1 MVWVWVLHFPM
12 FSWHPENHRRTP
24 SQPGG
29 SSRKATSIAAWG
41 SGTRTKDGLSWKWPG
56 KALKLMVFRG
66 YPSWKLTVCIYYI
79 CIYVNVYV
87 TTNHVGELW
96 FIDAACVPSDKHMS
110 SFKCLQ
116 SVVQDNIGRKSAF
129 NNVCYIFTLT
139 CGHPQAAHGKT
150 AQPTHAPSWMTHH
163 SPWDGRKWTIPRKSI
178 GCIAHRPI
186 G

>member
-12 FSWHPENHRRTP
+12 FSWHPENHQRTP

-96 FIDAACVPSDKHMS
+96 FIDAACPVMSTWAASNVCKVLFKTISGESQLSVMFVTYLGSPAAIIHPGMDGNGPFPENPSD
-110 SFKCLQ
+110 
-116 SVVQDNIGRKSAF
+116 V
-129 NNVCYIFTLT
+129 
-139 CGHPQAAHGKT
+139 
-150 AQPTHAPSWMTHH
+150 
-163 SPWDGRKWTIPRKSI
+163 
-178 GCIAHRPI
+178 
-186 G
+186 